1 MERVIG
7 IDVGKTRLD
16 VYCLEGGRRLAV
28 GNDAV
33 GVAALVDQFG
43 LGARD
48 LVVMEASGGYERRA
62 HRYLSERG
70 LRARGGAPAHRA
82 CSCGARRCKS
92 CVDQSERL
100 ARRRP
105 RISATFATYRLS

>member
-1 MERVIG
+1 VERVIG
-7 IDVGKTRLD
+7 IDVGKVPLD
-16 VYCLEGGRRLAV
+16 VYCLEDGRRLAV

-33 GVAALVDQFG
+33 GVASLVDQLG

-48 LVVMEASGGYERRA
+48 LVVMEASGGDERRA
-62 HRYLSERG
+62 HRYLSGRD

-82 CSCGARRCKS
+82 CSCGDRRCKS
-92 CVDQSERL
+92 RVDQSERL

-105 RISATFATYRLS
+105 RISATSATDRLS